1 MPNSMADYSSYGDSW
16 DDSVCVRESRGCKLY
31 VYDEHEDSLNILKSA
46 RQYSTVCIYE

>member
-31 VYDEHEDSLNILKSA
+31 VYDEMSMRIVLIF
-46 RQYSTVCIYE
+46 